1 MVSKSNQEKGAHG
14 YTRRSFISG
23 AGMGLAGM
31 ALVGLTG
38 CAPKSSDQTEEGLP
52 TSWDKEADVVIVGC
66 GGCGAPAALSAA
78 EAGASVIC
86 VEAAAMIGG
95 SAALC
100 AGTIVA
106 ADTKYQRDAGVS
118 DSPEQYLEDVKKF
131 IGDATIQRAG
141 DDWNLF
147 LMQANE
153 GGATIDWLADH
164 GVEFNAPV
172 AYPGHSVDRLHVLT
186 PNSGAWTQVVKQ
198 KLDDLGVDLML
209 STPADSL
216 VVDETGAVVGI
227 KTSSGS
233 RSLFIKAN
241 KGVLIAAGGFDAN
254 PDIKLK
260 YYDETFANIAY
271 ANSFNDGSGVIMA
284 QKIGADLTDLTAPV
298 SNLMRTTQP
307 GPDAGITQ
315 KQKWM
320 KFSIINA
327 GAILVNKEGRR
338 FCDEEQSDSDLI
350 PLSESQT
357 DKQCWMVYDEAV
369 AANFRDFPQSVVSSL
384 AGKGWGTVED
394 FIEHG
399 GIKVAETIEE
409 VAELVGVDPAGLA
422 DQIATWNAACSS
434 GSDDEFERSTFGR
447 EEAGTLG
454 QGLVKPPFYI
464 HGPIRAECNQGWA
477 SLAIT
482 ENFEV
487 KDVTGEVIPGL
498 YCGGQMGHGLSPI
511 AGGGHGGTMCW
522 ALTSGRLAGAHIA
535 SL

>member
-1 MVSKSNQEKGAHG
+1 MGSKGCQGQGSQSW
-14 YTRRSFISG
+14 TRRSFVSG

-38 CAPKSSDQTEEGLP
+38 CAPKSSNQAEEGLP
-52 TSWDKEADVVIVGC
+52 ASWDKEADVVIVGC

-106 ADTKYQRDAGVS
+106 ADTQYQRDAGIS

-131 IGDATIQRAG
+131 VGDSTIHRAG

-153 GGATIDWLADH
+153 GGATIDWLANY

-198 KLDDLGVDLML
+198 KLDDLGVGLIL
-209 STPADSL
+209 STRADSL

-227 KTSSGS
+227 RASSGS
-233 RSLFIKAN
+233 RALFIKAN
-241 KGVLIAAGGFDAN
+241 KGVLLAAGGFDAN

-271 ANSFNDGSGVIMA
+271 ANSFNDGSGITMA

-327 GAILVNKEGRR
+327 GAILVNREGLR
-338 FCDEEQSDSDLI
+338 FCNEEQTDSALI
-350 PLSESQT
+350 PLCEGQT

-369 AANFRDFPQSVVSSL
+369 AANFRDFPQSVVSSI

-394 FIEHG
+394 FIEHD
-399 GIKVAETIEE
+399 GIQVGQTIEE
-409 VAELVGVDPAGLA
+409 AADLAGIDATGLA
-422 DQIATWNAACSS
+422 GQLTVWNEACSS
-434 GSDDEFERSTFGR
+434 GSDSVFQRATFGR

-454 QGLVKPPFYI
+454 LGMLKPPFYI

-482 ENFEV
+482 EKFEV
-487 KDVTGEVIPGL
+487 KDVMGEVIPGL

-522 ALTSGRLAGAHIA
+522 ALTSGRLAGSYIA